1 MSGGE
6 LEEAIREV
14 MCAKPWFLEV
24 NDAQVNCLHYH
35 IVSLI
40 KLVTSCLGALCVLY
54 CLA

>member
-24 NDAQVNCLHYH
+24 NDAQVRQL
-35 IVSLI
+35 
-40 KLVTSCLGALCVLY
+40 
-54 CLA
+54 LACSIASMLMS

>member
-24 NDAQVNCLHYH
+24 NDAQVHHLLPCAIAYE
-35 IVSLI
+35 
-40 KLVTSCLGALCVLY
+40 VL
-54 CLA
+54 LSTFHVLEAV

>member
-24 NDAQVNCLHYH
+24 NDAQVNYLPYYH
-35 IVSLI
+35 AVLSLL
-40 KLVTSCLGALCVLY
+40 KLMSYLSFL
-54 CLA
+54 